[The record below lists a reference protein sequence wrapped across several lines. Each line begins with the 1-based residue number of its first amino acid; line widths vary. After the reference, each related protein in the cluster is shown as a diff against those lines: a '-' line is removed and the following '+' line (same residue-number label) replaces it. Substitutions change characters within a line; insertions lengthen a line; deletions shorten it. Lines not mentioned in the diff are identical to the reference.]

1 MSKLKKIILSGLLL
15 AILIV
20 FDRFISIKTM
30 YLQVS
35 FRFLPIMIA
44 AIILGPKYSTA
55 IAALGDLIGA
65 LLWPFG
71 AYFVGF
77 TIVDAIVGLIYGLL
91 LYNKNEGEFF
101 EGKKLL
107 IRLAIS
113 SALVLWIVDL
123 PCMSLMLSLLYGNA
137 FLVVLTGRLVTKLVM
152 FPIQIA
158 IIFFLS
164 KYIKEL
170 SLKYL
175 YTETEE

>member
-1 MSKLKKIILSGLLL
+1 MSKQKKIILAGILL
-15 AILIV
+15 AVLIV
-20 FDRFISIKTM
+20 FDRFIAIKTL

-35 FRFLPIMIA
+35 LSFLPIMIS
-44 AIILGPKYSTA
+44 AIILGPKYSTI

-91 LYNKNEGEFF
+91 LYNRTEGEFF

-113 SALVLWIVDL
+113 SALVLWVVEL
-123 PCMSLMLSLLYGNA
+123 PCMSFMLSLLYGNA
-137 FLVVLTGRLVTKLVM
+137 FLVVLSGRLVTKLVM

-164 KYIKEL
+164 KYIKNL
-170 SLKYL
+170 SKKYL
-175 YTETEE
+175 YTDIEA

>member
-1 MSKLKKIILSGLLL
+1 MSKTKKIILSGLLL

-35 FRFLPIMIA
+35 FSFLPIMIA

-77 TIVDAIVGLIYGLL
+77 TIVDAIVGLIYGLF

>member
-35 FRFLPIMIA
+35 FSFLPIMIA

-77 TIVDAIVGLIYGLL
+77 TIVDAIVGLIYGLF

>member
-35 FRFLPIMIA
+35 FSFLPIMIA

-55 IAALGDLIGA
+55 IAAIGDLIGA

-77 TIVDAIVGLIYGLL
+77 TIVDAIVRF
-91 LYNKNEGEFF
+91 N
-101 EGKKLL
+101 
-107 IRLAIS
+107 
-113 SALVLWIVDL
+113 LW
-123 PCMSLMLSLLYGNA
+123 
-137 FLVVLTGRLVTKLVM
+137 VT
-152 FPIQIA
+152 FIQ
-158 IIFFLS
+158 
-164 KYIKEL
+164 
-170 SLKYL
+170 
-175 YTETEE
+175 

>member
-1 MSKLKKIILSGLLL
+1 MSKTKKIILSGLLL

-35 FRFLPIMIA
+35 FSFLFFFIA

-170 SLKYL
+170 SLNYL

>member
-35 FRFLPIMIA
+35 FSFLPIMIA

-55 IAALGDLIGA
+55 IGA

-77 TIVDAIVGLIYGLL
+77 TIVDAIVRF
-91 LYNKNEGEFF
+91 N
-101 EGKKLL
+101 
-107 IRLAIS
+107 
-113 SALVLWIVDL
+113 LW
-123 PCMSLMLSLLYGNA
+123 
-137 FLVVLTGRLVTKLVM
+137 FT
-152 FPIQIA
+152 FIQ
-158 IIFFLS
+158 
-164 KYIKEL
+164 
-170 SLKYL
+170 
-175 YTETEE
+175 

>member
-1 MSKLKKIILSGLLL
+1 MSKTKKIILSGLLL

-35 FRFLPIMIA
+35 FSFLPIILA
-44 AIILGPKYSTA
+44 AIILGPKYSTV

-77 TIVDAIVGLIYGLL
+77 TIVDAITGLIYGLL
-91 LYNKNEGEFF
+91 LHKKGDGEFF
-101 EGKKLL
+101 ENKKLL
-107 IRLAIS
+107 IRLIIS
-113 SALVLWIVDL
+113 SAIVLWIIDL

-137 FLVVLTGRLVTKLVM
+137 FLVVLSGRIITKLIM
-152 FPIQIA
+152 FPIQIG

-175 YTETEE
+175 YTENVE

>member
-1 MSKLKKIILSGLLL
+1 MSKIKKIILSGLLL
-15 AILIV
+15 AVLIV
-20 FDRFISIKTM
+20 FDRFISIKTL

-35 FRFLPIMIA
+35 FSFLPIMIA

-77 TIVDAIVGLIYGLL
+77 TIVDAIVGLIYGLI
-91 LYNKNEGEFF
+91 LYNKTQSKFF
-101 EGKKLL
+101 EGKNLL

-113 SALVLWIVDL
+113 SALVLWVVEL

-137 FLVVLTGRLVTKLVM
+137 FLVVLSGRIITKLIM
-152 FPIQIA
+152 FPIQISL
-158 IIFFLS
+158 IYFLS

-170 SLKYL
+170 SQKYL
-175 YTETEE
+175 YTDIED

>member
-1 MSKLKKIILSGLLL
+1 MSKTKKIILSGLLL

-20 FDRFISIKTM
+20 FDRFISIKTQ
-30 YLQVS
+30 YLQIS
-35 FRFLPIMIA
+35 ISFLPIMIV

-77 TIVDAIVGLIYGLL
+77 TIVDAIVGLVYGLL

-101 EGKKLL
+101 EGKNLL
-107 IRLAIS
+107 IRLVIS
-113 SALVLWIVDL
+113 SIIVLWIIEL

-137 FLVVLTGRLVTKLVM
+137 FLVVLTGRIATKLIM
-152 FPIQIA
+152 FPVQIA
-158 IIFFLS
+158 IMFFLS
-164 KYIKEL
+164 KYIKNL
-170 SLKYL
+170 SQKYL
-175 YTETEE
+175 LTENED

>member
-1 MSKLKKIILSGLLL
+1 M
-15 AILIV
+15 
-20 FDRFISIKTM
+20 
-30 YLQVS
+30 
-35 FRFLPIMIA
+35 
-44 AIILGPKYSTA
+44 
-55 IAALGDLIGA
+55 
-65 LLWPFG
+65 
-71 AYFVGF
+71 
-77 TIVDAIVGLIYGLL
+77 
-91 LYNKNEGEFF
+91 
-101 EGKKLL
+101 
-107 IRLAIS
+107 AIS